1 MGDQITEIGAVNKM
15 MEIDPPKKVDEETSE
30 NDLSSQQSANTLFN
44 FTGKFEWLTKTLKRK
59 AFSPRYNEES
69 IEVFGLGDEKK
80 ICFPMTCFCDIH
92 LKRLTSHMKKY
103 GDFGIGLKKEWGIN
117 AGVQPIQYIN
127 VHSPLHREFAELFTK
142 TLRSEEEDNDLLIE
156 HQNFLLT
163 KLLYIKPLEGM
174 MRVSSTEDDYATR
187 NFHDERE
194 WRYIPNINSQGDLP
208 LLLPKDHMSPQAY
221 LSYSSALEHKYEF
234 WLDYK
239 YEDIKHLIV
248 KNENYREQLIHFI
261 SDKLDINNY
270 EKMLLVSKIIV
281 WDDINKDW

>member
-1 MGDQITEIGAVNKM
+1 MGGQITEIGAGNKV
-15 MEIDPPKKVDEETSE
+15 MEIDPPKIVNEEKYE
-30 NDLSSQQSANTLFN
+30 KDLSSKQSANTLFN
-44 FTGKFEWLTKTLKRK
+44 FTGRFEWLTENLRRK

-92 LKRLTSHMKKY
+92 LKRLTPHMTKY
-103 GDFGIGLKKEWGIN
+103 GEFGIGLKKEWGIN

-127 VHSPLHREFAELFTK
+127 VHSPLHKEFAELFTK
-142 TLRSEEEDNDLLIE
+142 TLRSGDEDNDLLIE

-174 MRVSSTEDDYATR
+174 MRISNAEDDYATR

-194 WRYIPNINSQGDLP
+194 WRYIPEMNGRGNLP
-208 LLLPKDHMSPQAY
+208 LVLPKDHMSPEAY
-221 LSYSSALEHKYEF
+221 LNYSIALGRIREF
-234 WLDYK
+234 WLEYK

-261 SDKLDINNY
+261 TNELDINDY